1 MPASFQLKK
10 GETDKKKTNKYI
22 DKSGK
27 ETENIMTNSN
37 HDHLLGYRLLA
48 SDELIQRDW
57 VQHVCYNATNLR
69 KRSNKTNF
77 LIKKTVTISWTGLT
91 QKIDVKNKIMVFLLN
106 LSRMRPII
114 DYFNCNQEGVASD
127 RIELLVSFQWSLW
140 FLLKTIACFFDFLQ
154 AVYFYFYEPWR
165 LVHYQ
170 ETTYTVDYFK
180 YILRKANWVHI
191 IKLVIAY

>member
-10 GETDKKKTNKYI
+10 CETDKKNKYI
-22 DKSGK
+22 NNRGK

-37 HDHLLGYRLLA
+37 HDHLLGYKLLA

-69 KRSNKTNF
+69 KRSNKTHF

-114 DYFNCNQEGVASD
+114 DCFNFNQEGVASD

-140 FLLKTIACFFDFLQ
+140 FLLKTIACLFDFLQ
-154 AVYFYFYEPWR
+154 AVYFLFLW
-165 LVHYQ
+165 
-170 ETTYTVDYFK
+170 
-180 YILRKANWVHI
+180 ILKVSTLPRDHI
-191 IKLVIAY
+191 DGWLF